1 MERCNGVEGLP
12 EQPVIYHRL
21 DHLAVDRA
29 ALPLATPGRPDAA
42 RPFVSR
48 YASSASFKVIH
59 SLPPPDPPAL
69 WQDSWGFWGGP
80 IDRQS
85 RKTPENRSPRANSL
99 RTY

>member
-48 YASSASFKVIH
+48 YASSASF
-59 SLPPPDPPAL
+59 S
-69 WQDSWGFWGGP
+69 SRTGP
-80 IDRQS
+80 MA
-85 RKTPENRSPRANSL
+85 ENGRHFFEDFKGIC
-99 RTY
+99 

>member
-48 YASSASFKVIH
+48 YASSASFKVIR
-59 SLPPPDPPAL
+59 SLPMPDPPAL
-69 WQDSWGFWGGP
+69 WQDSWGFWRGP
-80 IDRQS
+80 VDRPG
-85 RKTPENRSPRANSL
+85 REKPENHSPRANSL
-99 RTY
+99 RTC

>member
-48 YASSASFKVIH
+48 YASSARFS
-59 SLPPPDPPAL
+59 SRT
-69 WQDSWGFWGGP
+69 GP
-80 IDRQS
+80 
-85 RKTPENRSPRANSL
+85 KPENGPRFFEVFKGICGGD
-99 RTY
+99 RTIETGKGPKIGL